1 MLDNESIDALTKKR
15 FTALVEKTVKET
27 KLSYMDA
34 IMHIIEENNLEV
46 EDIVKYISPV
56 IKNKL
61 EAEAMDLH
69 LLPRGGQLPI

>member
-1 MLDNESIDALTKKR
+1 MLENENIEVLTKKR

-34 IMHIIEENNLEV
+34 IMYIVEKNNLEV